1 MGSTPTLSRHSFL
14 NPCYDRV
21 WHGYIL
27 DFVHFG
33 HTQGHTFIMSST
45 YLVHRKQ
52 GYSYLFRSIIPTDLQ
67 PQLGGRQF
75 QLSLNCGI
83 LGQAKSISRHIYNHV
98 QCLYERMRKNGD
110 EFQVSID
117 QIKDILRSV
126 LANLVQ
132 PISKLIKNKT
142 AKVSS
147 IKEDTELTSS
157 ISLSELSTKFL
168 NSKTEANYPEKTVN
182 SYNDTH
188 KLAIEVLGNVPID
201 SLTHEDG
208 RDFVEVLKKL
218 PVNRSKSYPTLT
230 VKELL
235 ELKKV
240 KTLSYKTILKHTE
253 RISTLFN
260 WAIKQG
266 YTNQNV
272 FRGKLELTRTVEVV
286 EKHFTQQELDLVLG
300 SALKSE
306 SLALNKPERYWV
318 TMIASHSGAR
328 LNEICQLDVS
338 DIQEHEGIW
347 VMNLTGDSGDK
358 SIKTHAG
365 NRLVPLHPKLLKLGF
380 LDYVEQTKS
389 SNHQKLFPNL
399 KKMRSTGYGTMISHW
414 FAKYLKKLGI
424 KKKGKNFHS
433 FRHTVVNKLIT
444 KKVYEPFIKELI
456 GHSHGSITMDVYGGK
471 KPLDVLLKE
480 CVIKI

>member
-1 MGSTPTLSRHSFL
+1 
-14 NPCYDRV
+14 
-21 WHGYIL
+21 
-27 DFVHFG
+27 
-33 HTQGHTFIMSST
+33 MSST

-52 GYSYLFRSIIPTDLQ
+52 GYSYLFRSIIPKDLQ
-67 PQLGGRQF
+67 PQLESRQF

-83 LGQAKSISRHIYNHV
+83 LGQAKSISHHLYNHA
-98 QCLYERMRKNGD
+98 QSLYERMRKNGD

-117 QIKDILRSV
+117 QIKDILRSE

-132 PISKLIKNKT
+132 PISKLIENKT
-142 AKVSS
+142 SEVSS

-235 ELKKV
+235 ELKEV
-240 KTLSYKTILKHTE
+240 KTLSHKSILKHTE

-272 FRGKLELTRTVEVV
+272 FRGKLELIRKVEVV
-286 EKHFTQQELDLVLG
+286 EKHFTKQELDLVLG
-300 SALKSE
+300 NALKAE
-306 SLALNKPERYWV
+306 SLTLNKPERYWV

-347 VMNLTGDSGDK
+347 VINLTGDSEDK

-365 NRLVPLHPKLLKLGF
+365 NRLVPLHPKLLEFGF
-380 LDYVEQTKS
+380 LDYVKQIKS
-389 SNHQKLFPNL
+389 SNQQKLFPNL

-433 FRHTVVNKLIT
+433 FRHTVVNRLTT
-444 KKVYEPFIKELI
+444 KQVYEPFIKELI
-456 GHSHGSITMDVYGGK
+456 GHSHGSLTIDVYGGR
-471 KPLDVLLKE
+471 KPLEVLLNE
-480 CVIKI
+480 CVIKV

>member
-1 MGSTPTLSRHSFL
+1 M
-14 NPCYDRV
+14 
-21 WHGYIL
+21 
-27 DFVHFG
+27 
-33 HTQGHTFIMSST
+33 
-45 YLVHRKQ
+45 
-52 GYSYLFRSIIPTDLQ
+52 
-67 PQLGGRQF
+67 
-75 QLSLNCGI
+75 
-83 LGQAKSISRHIYNHV
+83 
-98 QCLYERMRKNGD
+98 
-110 EFQVSID
+110 
-117 QIKDILRSV
+117 
-126 LANLVQ
+126 
-132 PISKLIKNKT
+132 
-142 AKVSS
+142 
-147 IKEDTELTSS
+147 
-157 ISLSELSTKFL
+157 
-168 NSKTEANYPEKTVN
+168 
-182 SYNDTH
+182 
-188 KLAIEVLGNVPID
+188 
-201 SLTHEDG
+201 
-208 RDFVEVLKKL
+208 
-218 PVNRSKSYPTLT
+218 
-230 VKELL
+230 
-235 ELKKV
+235 
-240 KTLSYKTILKHTE
+240 
-253 RISTLFN
+253 
-260 WAIKQG
+260 
-266 YTNQNV
+266 
-272 FRGKLELTRTVEVV
+272 V

-471 KPLDVLLKE
+471 KPLDVLLNE